1 MNLKSYEIMNQ
12 VTHNINYE
20 GIEFEVFGEYS
31 APEEETG
38 YKGGWSSE
46 LIKINDIDIYWM
58 LKPKVIERINSIV
71 VEENY

>member
-1 MNLKSYEIMNQ
+1 MEQ
-12 VTHNINYE
+12 TTHIVKYE
-20 GIEFEVFGEYS
+20 GIYFEVFGEYS

-46 LIKINDIDIYWM
+46 LIKINDVDVYWM
-58 LKPKVIERINSIV
+58 LKPEVIERINSIV